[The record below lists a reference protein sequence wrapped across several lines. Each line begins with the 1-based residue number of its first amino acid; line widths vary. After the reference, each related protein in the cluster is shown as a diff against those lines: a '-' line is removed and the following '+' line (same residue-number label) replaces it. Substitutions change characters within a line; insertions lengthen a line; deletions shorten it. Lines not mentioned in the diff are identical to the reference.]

1 MNKKIKGLRLVI
13 TIVNRKVGKN
23 VIKLFEKLGCVSHQ
37 TFLGYGTAPKEILDY
52 LGLGV
57 IEKDV
62 VLSVANEMDVPFMF
76 DALEQELEF
85 SKPGNGIA
93 CSIPIASVG
102 GKRALEE
109 IFGKYKP
116 EGDE

>member
-1 MNKKIKGLRLVI
+1 MNEKPNGLRLVI
-13 TIVNRKVGKN
+13 TITNRKVGKK

-52 LGLGV
+52 LGLGI

-62 VLSVANEMDVPFMF
+62 LLSVADESIVPAMF
-76 DALEQELEF
+76 KTLEEKLEF
-85 SKPGNGIA
+85 NKPGHGIA
-93 CSIPIASVG
+93 CSIPVSSVG

-109 IFGKYKP
+109 LLGKFNP
-116 EGDE
+116 EGE